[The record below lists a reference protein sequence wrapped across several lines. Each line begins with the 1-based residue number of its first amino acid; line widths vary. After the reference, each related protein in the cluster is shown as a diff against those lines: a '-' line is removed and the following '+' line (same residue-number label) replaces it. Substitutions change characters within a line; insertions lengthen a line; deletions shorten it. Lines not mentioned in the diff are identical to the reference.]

1 MFRSQDRVAL
11 VGQQPE
17 TEQQKVNNCL
27 EISNNNIM
35 KRLKEELGGAFF
47 KDTKQ
52 EDHGQNWRPRI
63 M

>member
-17 TEQQKVNNCL
+17 TEQRKVNNCL

-35 KRLKEELGGAFF
+35 KHLKEELRGTFF

-52 EDHGQNWRPRI
+52 EDHGQNWRLRI